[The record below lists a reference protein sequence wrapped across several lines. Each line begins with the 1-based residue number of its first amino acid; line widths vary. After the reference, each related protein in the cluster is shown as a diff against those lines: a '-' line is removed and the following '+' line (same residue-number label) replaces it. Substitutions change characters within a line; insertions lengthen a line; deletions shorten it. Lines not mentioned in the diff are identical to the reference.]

1 MRARDILGLPG
12 PRSRSKLRSFHWQ
25 KGRGMQ
31 HDHKYD
37 SFQDFLSRTDSG
49 ELDGQFTTELKKLSR
64 EQLEQLAH
72 VLAERDDEKRARRG

>member
-1 MRARDILGLPG
+1 
-12 PRSRSKLRSFHWQ
+12 
-25 KGRGMQ
+25 MQ

-37 SFQDFLSRTDSG
+37 SFQDFLSRMDSG

-72 VLAERDDEKRARRG
+72 VLAERDEKRARRG